1 MSVNENLRPLTIN
14 VRWRRQ
20 VEKKIRRL
28 VDEAVAEIVRAM
40 GSDPSKRQVHVLPSV
55 WKRDD
60 AAWLK
65 AHPQRAHRV
74 RDQFLGEHFE
84 PTSSAQIDF
93 VVVRQIRPGLRIR
106 APFTLVEA
114 LAMRGLNDD
123 EAAAHTPFDLTRA
136 GGRLIPTVELAE
148 LIARYAI
155 APASGMN

>member
-1 MSVNENLRPLTIN
+1 MP
-14 VRWRRQ
+14 
-20 VEKKIRRL
+20 
-28 VDEAVAEIVRAM
+28 
-40 GSDPSKRQVHVLPSV
+40 
-55 WKRDD
+55 
-60 AAWLK
+60 AWLK

-106 APFTLVEA
+106 APFTLVEGA

-123 EAAAHTPFDLTRA
+123 EAATHAPFDLTRA

-155 APASGMN
+155 APASGIKLSPEGASNAR